1 MSTQPRTCA
10 ACSAPLD
17 RRNTS
22 GQCKRH
28 FAKTPS
34 PETRAKIS
42 ESRKRRFATDPAFK
56 ERQAAMARA
65 AASSPRSRAA
75 AVANLKRTR
84 AWIAGNAAQP
94 RGSESRQRAA
104 KNAALT
110 RLAWCPPHLLEQY
123 RALMKKDIKH
133 AEAKRLILEQHEVEM
148 RRFRRSIGAEPP
160 PPAPLGA
167 GTKFIDRA
175 SAVAAHSANVALLWT
190 GCMDRPVVRARW
202 AVFLAL
208 RRAGWNWTR
217 ISNET
222 GMGRKSIKYGVEKA
236 EVLVAGSAD
245 FADLYRKVCAA

>member
-65 AASSPRSRAA
+65 
-75 AVANLKRTR
+75 
-84 AWIAGNAAQP
+84 
-94 RGSESRQRAA
+94 GSESRQRAA